1 MLTQDYTKDVRIL
14 HDGGNQAR
22 QVVGAK
28 AQVEDGPPRLPRRSL
43 HGEQAEIARQGTGE
57 MPHGV
62 KLGQHSNLR
71 NLGRPF
77 RRGDDKDGRAEGPI
91 VDVENGAEPG
101 YSAHH
106 ATRQIV
112 TMCIGGEAGHELG
125 GREQMPCDGMVG
137 RH

>member
-1 MLTQDYTKDVRIL
+1 MFAQDYTKDVRIL
-14 HDGGNQAR
+14 DDSGNQAR

-43 HGEQAEIARQGTGE
+43 HGEQAEIARQGPGE

-77 RRGDDKDGRAEGPI
+77 RRGDDKDRRAKGPI
-91 VDVENGAEPG
+91 IDVENRAEPG
-101 YSAHH
+101 DSAHH
-106 ATRQIV
+106 APRQIV
-112 TMCIGGEAGHELG
+112 TMSIGGEAGHELS
-125 GREQMPCDGMVG
+125 GREQMPYDGMVG